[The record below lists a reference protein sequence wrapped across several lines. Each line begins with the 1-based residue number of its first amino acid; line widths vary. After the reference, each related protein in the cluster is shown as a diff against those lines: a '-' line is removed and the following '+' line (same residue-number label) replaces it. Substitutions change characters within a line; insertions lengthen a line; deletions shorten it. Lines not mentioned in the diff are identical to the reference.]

1 VTEPEEV
8 ALATAFKNKSLLK
21 WQEAK
26 KLRDDPVLNELERA
40 AQEARRKRSSSCSSS
55 LSSSIG
61 PDCESPTAFRQR
73 SQQSWRKQHQELV
86 NEAAHIGEGKGA
98 TCGENGNSETSLA
111 EKLLRRGYG
120 LGSSQAK
127 ADTTKSSATSDASAD
142 AKSERVAESLESA
155 SRTRLV
161 KFYTKYNPAKLDAV
175 DRTLAMLD

>member
-61 PDCESPTAFRQR
+61 PDCESSTR
-73 SQQSWRKQHQELV
+73 SW
-86 NEAAHIGEGKGA
+86 
-98 TCGENGNSETSLA
+98 
-111 EKLLRRGYG
+111 
-120 LGSSQAK
+120 
-127 ADTTKSSATSDASAD
+127 
-142 AKSERVAESLESA
+142 
-155 SRTRLV
+155 
-161 KFYTKYNPAKLDAV
+161 
-175 DRTLAMLD
+175 